1 MRVLLSLFF
10 VLVFFATN
18 SVAQP
23 VEMQH
28 DASLPVHVTSQRL
41 EANDLAGYF
50 IFEGDVQAQ
59 QGDVYIYAD
68 KLTVY
73 YTDSENKEID
83 RVIAETDVRIV
94 QLQRIATGQKAIF
107 FQQQGR
113 VELTG
118 DPRVVQG
125 ENVVEGEKIVVFLND
140 NRSIV
145 EGGKKGR
152 VKAIFVPGESP
163 Q

>member
-1 MRVLLSLFF
+1 MRYLLTLVFILI
-10 VLVFFATN
+10 VLVTSSA
-18 SVAQP
+18 AEQA
-23 VEMQH
+23 ELKH
-28 DASLPVHVTSQRL
+28 DASLPVHITSQRL
-41 EANDLAGYF
+41 EADDFAGFF

-68 KLTVY
+68 KLTVF
-73 YTDSENKEID
+73 YTDSEKKEID
-83 RVIAETDVRIV
+83 RVVAETDVRIV
-94 QLQRIATGQKAIF
+94 QLQRVATGQKAIF

-145 EGGKKGR
+145 EGGEKGR
-152 VKAIFVPGESP
+152 VKAIFVPGQSP